1 MERIKAKGFAI
12 FSKDGKFK
20 EHDFT
25 RHAMG
30 EKDVVID
37 IHYCGICHSDIHA
50 AYSEWGEGLYPMI
63 PGHEIVGVVTAIGS
77 HVHKFKVGDR
87 AGVGTFVNSC
97 KQCSNCLNHHE
108 VLCENGKAV
117 HTYNCPDYFHNN
129 EPHMGG
135 YSNCI
140 VVDEDYVIR
149 VPNDAPF
156 EKIAPLFCAGITTYS
171 PLKFAQ
177 VKEGTKVGIAGFGG
191 LGHMAFKYALAMGAE
206 VSVFARSES
215 KKEMAMDM
223 GAKHYYS
230 SVKDAKHANLDF
242 ILSTIPTK
250 YDLTDYVRCLAYGGE
265 LAIVGLPPFNVMP
278 TISIAQLV
286 FDPNKKVYGSL
297 VGGIKETQEM
307 LDFSILH
314 NIYPEIKLVEGK
326 DIDQVFYDLTHSNAL
341 FRHVIDMK
349 KSFK

>member
-1 MERIKAKGFAI
+1 MMIPAKGFAI
-12 FSKDGKFK
+12 FSKDGKFQ
-20 EHDFT
+20 EHRFN
-25 RHAMG
+25 RHALG
-30 EKDVVID
+30 KNDVLID
-37 IHYCGICHSDIHA
+37 IHYCGICHSDLHA
-50 AYSEWGEGLYPMI
+50 AYGEWGDVFAIYPMI
-63 PGHEIVGVVTAIGS
+63 PGHEIVGVVTAVGS
-77 HVHKFKVGDR
+77 HVQKFKVGDR

-97 KQCSNCLNHHE
+97 KQCKHCVNHRQM
-108 VLCENGKAV
+108 LCEKTV
-117 HTYNCPDYFHNN
+117 YTYACLDHFHDN

-135 YSNCI
+135 YSDCI
-140 VVDEDYVIR
+140 VVDEDYVIKI
-149 VPNDAPF
+149 PNDAPF

-191 LGHMAFKYALAMGAE
+191 LGHMALKYALAMGAE
-206 VSVFARSES
+206 VSVFGRSEA

-230 SVKDAKHANLDF
+230 SVKNARHAELDF
-242 ILSTIPTK
+242 ILSTIPTN
-250 YDLTDYVRCLAYGGE
+250 YEIADYMRCLDHGGE
-265 LAIVGLPPFNVMP
+265 LAIVGLPPFSVIPSVN
-278 TISIAQLV
+278 AFQLV
-286 FDPNKKVYGSL
+286 MDPNKKVYGSA

-307 LDFSILH
+307 LDFSIAH

-349 KSFK
+349 KSFA